1 MYTIDPHLLVASQLK
16 VEILN
21 KHNPN
26 KMNYQNT
33 SIVVYYYSFEK
44 AKYTIKI
51 GQVGKLLL
59 GHTPPRVEV
68 LNNLTVHI
76 QIFRSASYLE
86 RRWIKSARYL
96 QNKGQHF
103 EDKQVKSRPERTKKQ

>member
-1 MYTIDPHLLVASQLK
+1 MDTIDPHLLVASQQR
-16 VEILN
+16 VDILN

-26 KMNYQNT
+26 KMNYHNT
-33 SIVVYYYSFEK
+33 SIVMYYYIFEK
-44 AKYTIKI
+44 TKYTTKI

-59 GHTPPRVEV
+59 GHTPHRVEV

-86 RRWIKSARYL
+86 RKWIKSVRYL